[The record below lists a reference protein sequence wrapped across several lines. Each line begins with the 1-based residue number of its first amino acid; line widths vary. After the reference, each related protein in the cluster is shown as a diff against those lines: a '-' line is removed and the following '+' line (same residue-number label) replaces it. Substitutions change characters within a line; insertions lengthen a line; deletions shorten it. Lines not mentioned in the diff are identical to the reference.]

1 MAKLDGKVAVLTGAT
16 SGMALAAAQLFVA
29 EGAYVYITG
38 RRKDKL
44 DEAVATI
51 GRNVTGIRGD
61 AGNPRDLD
69 AVVDAVCSGHGRVD
83 VIYASAGIGTV
94 DEPLTAV
101 TEDSFDDVFSVNV
114 RGVLFTVQKLL
125 PLLNSGGSII
135 LNGSVVSAKGVAGHT
150 VYSASKAAVR
160 SFARTW
166 TAELSDRDI
175 RVNVLSPGPTDT
187 PMMDS
192 APPEFKRHIA
202 SMIPLARMGDPAEIA
217 AAALFLASS
226 DSSFITGIDLSV
238 DGGLAQV

>member
-1 MAKLDGKVAVLTGAT
+1 MTKLDGKVAVITGAT
-16 SGMALAAAQLFVA
+16 SGMALAAATLFVA
-29 EGAYVYITG
+29 EGAHVYITG

-44 DEAVATI
+44 DEAVAAI
-51 GRNVTGIRGD
+51 GRNVTGIGGD

-69 AVVDAVCSGHGRVD
+69 VLVEVVRAGHGRVD
-83 VIYASAGIGTV
+83 VIFASAGIGTV
-94 DEPLTAV
+94 EEPLTAV
-101 TEDSFDDVFSVNV
+101 TEDSFDDVFAVNV

-125 PLLNSGGSII
+125 PLLTNGGSII
-135 LNGSVVSAKGVAGHT
+135 LNGSVVSSKGIAGHT

-166 TAELSDRDI
+166 TAELSERDI

-192 APPEFKRHIA
+192 APPEFKQQIA
-202 SMIPLARMGDPAEIA
+202 SMIPLKRMGVPTEIA
-217 AAALFLASS
+217 KAALFLASD